1 MWGSDPENSRVT
13 RLQLKDDIQ
22 RDLYESTI
30 TFPECQRKYL
40 EDCLQIISA
49 QLAELEMECDIII
62 NEKRTIDQ
70 ESYNKVVIVTDLTAE
85 LVKGKNNDGKVSYPF
100 MWDDAEQG
108 LRVLGVDGKWDCNLL
123 SPDACCNLIK
133 SSVPNP
139 DTRGNYIQCH
149 IFVPYGGVGNAKRT
163 DRVFV
168 NLSQDG
174 RVHEP
179 PVIQ

>member
-1 MWGSDPENSRVT
+1 MWGADPENSRVT
-13 RLQLKDDIQ
+13 RSQLKDDIQ

-30 TFPECQRKYL
+30 TFPECQEKFL

-62 NEKRTIDQ
+62 HEKRTIDQ
-70 ESYNKVVIVTDLTAE
+70 ENYNKVVIVTDLTAE

-100 MWDDAEQG
+100 MWDDAELG
-108 LRVLGVDGKWDCNLL
+108 LRILGVDGKWDCNLL
-123 SPDACCNLIK
+123 SPEACCDLIK
-133 SSVPNP
+133 SSAPNP
-139 DTRGNYIQCH
+139 DTRGKYLQCH

-179 PVIQ
+179 PIIQ